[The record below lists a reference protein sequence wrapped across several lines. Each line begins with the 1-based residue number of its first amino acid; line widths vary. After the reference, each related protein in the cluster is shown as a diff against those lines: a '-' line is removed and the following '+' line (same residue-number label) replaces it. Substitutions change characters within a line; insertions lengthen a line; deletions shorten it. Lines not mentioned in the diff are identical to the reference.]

1 MNKLYVVAYPAC
13 LLIMAFALSALAGVE
28 TGEVE
33 DIIDDERYG
42 MVVLPGYG
50 NSGVLHIKGRMY
62 TIGKGYGE
70 FMKEAP
76 FPRIKRP
83 ISSLAGFFP
92 DGAKEKPVTIRAGV
106 AGKAA
111 RTDGRG
117 YFSASLTA
125 PPEGRWKGTTGVE
138 LIARDGRLFRG
149 TVYVPSPDAEL
160 GVISDIDDTVKI
172 TGVHD
177 HGKVVKAV
185 LFGDAETDKPV
196 PGMAALY
203 ADIARS
209 GNKGPRPFHYV
220 SASPYAFSTRIVK
233 FLSLNHFPSGSLD
246 LMKLDLSKD
255 VMSGV
260 AARIV
265 KFLPLN
271 HFPSGALDLMKL
283 DLSKDVTSGVAARI
297 VQYKE
302 SAIENIFAAF
312 PGRKFLL
319 FADNGQEDPKIYSR
333 LLSSHPDRIE
343 AIYIREVEEGRA
355 GHTEYPG
362 SLFFTSPDEVRAD
375 LVKRGIIRRD

>member
-13 LLIMAFALSALAGVE
+13 LLIVAFALSPLAGVE
-28 TGEVE
+28 IGEVE
-33 DIIDDERYG
+33 DIIDDERYE

-50 NSGVLHIKGRMY
+50 NSGILYIKGRMY
-62 TIGKGYGE
+62 TVRKGYGE
-70 FMKEAP
+70 FIKEAP
-76 FPRIKRP
+76 FPKIKRA

-92 DGAKEKPVTIRAGV
+92 DGAKEEPVTIRAGV
-106 AGKAA
+106 AGIAA
-111 RTDGRG
+111 RTDGGG

-125 PPEGRWKGTTGVE
+125 PPEGGWKGTTGVE
-138 LIARDGRLFRG
+138 LIARGGRLFQG
-149 TVYVPSPDAEL
+149 TVYVPRPNAEL

-177 HGKVVKAV
+177 HGKVVEEV

-203 ADIARS
+203 ADIERS
-209 GNKGPRPFHYV
+209 GNKSPRPFHYV
-220 SASPYAFSTRIVK
+220 SASPYALSARIVK

-260 AARIV
+260 AE
-265 KFLPLN
+265 
-271 HFPSGALDLMKL
+271 
-283 DLSKDVTSGVAARI
+283 RI

-343 AIYIREVEEGRA
+343 AIYIREVEEGKA
-355 GHTEYPG
+355 GHTEHPG